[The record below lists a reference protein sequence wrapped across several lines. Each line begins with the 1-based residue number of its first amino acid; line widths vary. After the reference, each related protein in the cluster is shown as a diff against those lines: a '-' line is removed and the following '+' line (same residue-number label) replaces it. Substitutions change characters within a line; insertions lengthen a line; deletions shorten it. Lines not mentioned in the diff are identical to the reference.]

1 MRSMAP
7 TEVYANVALFYHVI
21 RVGKFNILLSTDLYG
36 ARNLIILRLPST
48 FGIKTAENTWRIFST
63 SIFVRSYKSLI
74 DPPPLPQFTFFL
86 SFCSLSFTFLS
97 QLLFLHDAVIPERN
111 PWIITFPKSSQYKS
125 FSLKFIIIEYSFLTF
140 HMTFFH
146 DWWGRPTWREK
157 IVTPLRRSIITNSL
171 MSISTF
177 EIYPPW

>member
-86 SFCSLSFTFLS
+86 SFFLFSFF
-97 QLLFLHDAVIPERN
+97 
-111 PWIITFPKSSQYKS
+111 Y
-125 FSLKFIIIEYSFLTF
+125 
-140 HMTFFH
+140 FF
-146 DWWGRPTWREK
+146 
-157 IVTPLRRSIITNSL
+157 
-171 MSISTF
+171 ISTF
-177 EIYPPW
+177 VFYTMQLYLNVIHELLRFPNHRNIKVFRWNLSSLNIAS